1 MKNMGSKQ
9 KKQKAVKQAIVV
21 VLITLLTGIFIIKHA
36 EVKINKEIIS
46 ENKEIVFEVSSEDL
60 KEKVQTQTCEVISET
75 VRYVTAYNVNDP
87 DQCFGDPCISANGE
101 NICNALDLGYNRCAA
116 NFVPLGTILFVENYG
131 ECLVTDRMN
140 SRYKNR
146 VDIAMK
152 KDEKEKALDFGI
164 QKINVK
170 ILTKM

>member
-1 MKNMGSKQ
+1 MKNMESKQ

-21 VLITLLTGIFIIKHA
+21 VLITLLTGTFIIKHA
-36 EVKINKEIIS
+36 EVEID
-46 ENKEIVFEVSSEDL
+46 KEIVFEVSSEDL
-60 KEKVQTQTCEVISET
+60 KEKVQTQTYEVISET

-152 KDEKEKALDFGI
+152 KDEKEKALMFGI

>member
-1 MKNMGSKQ
+1 MKNMESKQ
-9 KKQKAVKQAIVV
+9 RKQKAVKQAIVV
-21 VLITLLTGIFIIKHA
+21 VLITLLTGTFIIRHA
-36 EVKINKEIIS
+36 EVKIDKKIIS
-46 ENKEIVFEVSSEDL
+46 EISSEDL
-60 KEKVQTQTCEVISET
+60 KEKVQTQTCEIISET

>member
-1 MKNMGSKQ
+1 MKNMESKQ
-9 KKQKAVKQAIVV
+9 RKQKAVKQAIVV
-21 VLITLLTGIFIIKHA
+21 VLITLLTGTFIIRHA
-36 EVKINKEIIS
+36 EVKIDKEIIS
-46 ENKEIVFEVSSEDL
+46 ESSSENL
-60 KEKVQTQTCEVISET
+60 KEKVQTQTYEVISET

-101 NICNALDLGYNRCAA
+101 NICNALELGYNRCAA

-131 ECLVTDRMN
+131 KCLVTDRMN

-152 KDEKEKALDFGI
+152 KDEKEKALIFGI

>member
-1 MKNMGSKQ
+1 MKNMELKQ
-9 KKQKAVKQAIVV
+9 RKQKAVKQAIVV
-21 VLITLLTGIFIIKHA
+21 VLITLLTGTFIIKHA
-36 EVKINKEIIS
+36 EVKID
-46 ENKEIVFEVSSEDL
+46 KEIVFEVSSEDL
-60 KEKVQTQTCEVISET
+60 KEKVQTQTYEVISET

-152 KDEKEKALDFGI
+152 KDEKEKALIFGI

>member
-1 MKNMGSKQ
+1 MESKQ
-9 KKQKAVKQAIVV
+9 RKQKAAKQAIVV
-21 VLITLLTGIFIIKHA
+21 VLITLLSGAFLIGHA
-36 EVKINKEIIS
+36 EVKIDKEIIS
-46 ENKEIVFEVSSEDL
+46 EVSSEDL
-60 KEKVQTQTCEVISET
+60 REEAQTQPYEIISET

-101 NICNALDLGYNRCAA
+101 NICNALDLGHKRCAA
-116 NFVPLGTILFVENYG
+116 NFVPLGTRLFVENNG

-152 KDEKEKALDFGI
+152 KDEKDKALKFGI

-170 ILTKM
+170 ILAKI

>member
-1 MKNMGSKQ
+1 MESKQ
-9 KKQKAVKQAIVV
+9 RKQKAVKQAIVV
-21 VLITLLTGIFIIKHA
+21 VLITLLTGTFIIRHA
-36 EVKINKEIIS
+36 EVKIDKEIIS
-46 ENKEIVFEVSSEDL
+46 EVSSEDL

-152 KDEKEKALDFGI
+152 KDEKEKALTFGI

>member
-1 MKNMGSKQ
+1 MKNMESKQ
-9 KKQKAVKQAIVV
+9 RKQKAVKQAIVV
-21 VLITLLTGIFIIKHA
+21 VLITLLTGTFIIKHA
-36 EVKINKEIIS
+36 EVKIDKEIIS
-46 ENKEIVFEVSSEDL
+46 ESSSENL
-60 KEKVQTQTCEVISET
+60 KEKIQTQTYEVISET

-87 DQCFGDPCISANGE
+87 DQCFGNPCISANGE
-101 NICNALDLGYNRCAA
+101 NICNALELGYNRCAA

-152 KDEKEKALDFGI
+152 KDEKEKALIFGI

>member
-1 MKNMGSKQ
+1 MKNMELKQ
-9 KKQKAVKQAIVV
+9 RKQKAVKQAIVV
-21 VLITLLTGIFIIKHA
+21 VLITLLTGTFIIKHA
-36 EVKINKEIIS
+36 EVEID
-46 ENKEIVFEVSSEDL
+46 KEIVFEVSSEDL
-60 KEKVQTQTCEVISET
+60 KEKVQTQTYEVISET

-152 KDEKEKALDFGI
+152 KDEKEKALMFGI

>member
-1 MKNMGSKQ
+1 MKNMELKQ
-9 KKQKAVKQAIVV
+9 RKQKAVKQAIVV
-21 VLITLLTGIFIIKHA
+21 VLITLLTGTFIIKHA
-36 EVKINKEIIS
+36 EVEID
-46 ENKEIVFEVSSEDL
+46 KEIVFEVSSEDL
-60 KEKVQTQTCEVISET
+60 KEKVQTQTYEVISET

-152 KDEKEKALDFGI
+152 KDEKEKALIFGI